1 MRGSKSRVHQPAD
14 EHSEGKAGE
23 PAVQQGRQL
32 APGQAVQVC
41 HYKATCPWSG
51 CPDMLKFITGRALM
65 FTQPTLR
72 HSPPRL
78 HSKGRG
84 RSPVTLR
91 IAPSEPYS
99 PFKRFSSSSE
109 RSNAM
114 RRGEEMGL
122 RDGNSTDPRWAE
134 RSLQEI
140 SNHALLTI

>member
-1 MRGSKSRVHQPAD
+1 MSRCEVQSPGFTSRLTNIVRARQENPQYSRVGNLPLVRLSKYVDGYYRASSTYLD
-14 EHSEGKAGE
+14 SMLM
-23 PAVQQGRQL
+23 VIT
-32 APGQAVQVC
+32 GQALI
-41 HYKATCPWSG
+41 Y
-51 CPDMLKFITGRALM
+51 
-65 FTQPTLR
+65 TQPTLR

-114 RRGEEMGL
+114 RRGEEMGM
-122 RDGNSTDPRWAE
+122 RDGNSTDPR
-134 RSLQEI
+134 
-140 SNHALLTI
+140 